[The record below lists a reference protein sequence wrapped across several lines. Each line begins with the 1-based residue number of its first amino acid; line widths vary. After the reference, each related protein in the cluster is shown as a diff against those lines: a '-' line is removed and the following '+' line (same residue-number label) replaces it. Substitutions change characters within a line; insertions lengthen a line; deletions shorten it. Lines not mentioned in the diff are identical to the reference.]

1 MILFTSR
8 LRLDPLTLDDA
19 PLIYPMMS
27 DPEVMADWDVSE
39 VNDPD
44 VVKRIV
50 AQQVADTEADRAR
63 YWTMFDFTTGQF
75 VGVCDLS
82 DIDHK
87 QGVAD
92 VGFMLRKEAWGQG
105 YALEAM
111 RMVIAHAAG
120 DGFRRLTARTHVGN
134 RRSEALL
141 ENLGFEQ
148 REYMRGWL
156 DRDGERRDVRL
167 WELVL

>member
-8 LRLDPLTLDDA
+8 LRLDPLTREAA
-19 PLIYPMMS
+19 PLVYPMMS

-39 VNDPD
+39 IDDPD
-44 VVKRIV
+44 VVAKIV
-50 AQQVADTEADRAR
+50 AQQADDTEADRSR
-63 YWTMFDFTTGQF
+63 YWTMTDIGSGDF

-87 QGVAD
+87 QGVAE
-92 VGFMLRKEAWGQG
+92 VGFMLRREAWGHG

-111 RMVIAHAAG
+111 RAVIAHAAG

-141 ENLGFEQ
+141 THLGFEQ